1 MLKELIKELK
11 GYAQPEDVEK
21 LGRFFKTG
29 KGEYS
34 EGDSFIGVRVPDM
47 RKVAKGF
54 LEMSF
59 EHLEQLL
66 LDKVHEYRQIALII
80 LVDKFKKAGERE
92 KKLIFDFYLKH
103 AEFVNNWDLV
113 DLSAPTIVG
122 GYLLDRKRDILYK
135 LARSKN
141 LWKRRIAIVATS
153 AFIAKGQFKDTLR
166 IAELLLEDKRDLIHK
181 AVGWMLRE
189 VGKKD
194 QKVLEKFLDKHHKQ
208 MPRTMLRYA
217 IEKFDER
224 KRKFYMKG

>member
-1 MLKELIKELK
+1 MLKELIEELK
-11 GYAQPEDVEK
+11 GYARPEDVEK

-29 KGEYS
+29 KGEYG
-34 EGDSFIGVRVPDM
+34 EGDSFIGVRVPEM

-80 LVDKFKKAGERE
+80 LVDKFKRAGERE
-92 KKLIFDFYLKH
+92 KKLIFDFYMKH

-153 AFIAKGQFKDTLR
+153 VFIAKGQFKDTLR
-166 IAELLLEDKRDLIHK
+166 IAEILLDDKHDLIHK

-194 QKVLEKFLDKHHKQ
+194 RKVLEKFLDKHHKQ